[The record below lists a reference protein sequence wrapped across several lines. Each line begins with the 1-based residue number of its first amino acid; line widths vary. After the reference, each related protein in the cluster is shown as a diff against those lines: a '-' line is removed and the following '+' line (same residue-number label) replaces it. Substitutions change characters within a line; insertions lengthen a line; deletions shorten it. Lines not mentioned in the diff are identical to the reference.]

1 MLQRNEV
8 ATNPETIYD
17 VIEYVCENRSEA
29 SVIQLI
35 EYKATKIVP
44 TKPQW
49 LKALEDFMNRFF
61 GMDNVRIRLNA
72 LQVLNKIMETNR

>member
-8 ATNPETIYD
+8 ATNPDKIYN

-44 TKPQW
+44 TQPQW
-49 LKALEDFMNRFF
+49 LQVLNDFMNRFF
-61 GMDNVRIRLNA
+61 GMDNIKIRITA
-72 LQVLNKIMETNR
+72 IQVLNKIMDANR